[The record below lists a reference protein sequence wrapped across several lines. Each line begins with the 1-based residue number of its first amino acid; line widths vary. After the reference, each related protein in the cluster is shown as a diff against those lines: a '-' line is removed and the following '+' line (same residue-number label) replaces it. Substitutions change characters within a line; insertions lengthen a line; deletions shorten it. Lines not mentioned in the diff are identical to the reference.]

1 MAQFEISLHNFFDF
15 DNHQINKFMM
25 SEQVQP
31 HFEDP
36 ANPKAGGRKLQST
49 QAMRNKKKT
58 VTVSNDVVILPNQ
71 TKFTER
77 LAEGEGNFAIAD
89 LGANCRESETR
100 LADSI
105 VKICLKDPSYA

>member
-1 MAQFEISLHNFFDF
+1 
-15 DNHQINKFMM
+15 M
-25 SEQVQP
+25 SEQVHP

-58 VTVSNDVVILPNQ
+58 VTVSNNVVILQNQ
-71 TKFTER
+71 TKFSER
-77 LAEGEGNFAIAD
+77 LAEGVGNFAIAD
-89 LGANCRESETR
+89 LGANCRGSEMP

-105 VKICLKDPSYA
+105 VKICLKDPSHA